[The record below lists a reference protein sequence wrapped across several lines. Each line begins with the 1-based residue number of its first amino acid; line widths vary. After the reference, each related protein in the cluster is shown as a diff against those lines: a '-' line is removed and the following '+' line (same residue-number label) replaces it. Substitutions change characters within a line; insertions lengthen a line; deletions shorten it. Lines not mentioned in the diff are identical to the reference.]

1 MAATDRAR
9 GGDEVRRARVR
20 AFIAVVVMLLSWPAD
35 ARPQAARAQGA
46 TPGNGATATSQRRW
60 PSLDISGYVR
70 SLTGI
75 HDAGFDAPGFDRRTG
90 FHGQVARLRWRIGF
104 GESVTLD
111 VHNRLQ
117 ARLSSTASGFGEAA
131 GIGVSVVPGRPVD
144 LSTHLLD
151 EERVELWHDVD
162 RLALTIRAGRADI
175 TAGRQA
181 ITWGLAYLFPVAD
194 LWAQFSPFELDTE
207 EKPGI
212 DAVRVLAYP
221 AAGLELDG
229 IVAARGRADDWS
241 AGLRA
246 TLELPRADVYA
257 AAGKFWDQA
266 MLLGG
271 VAYVLDVST
280 LRAEAVLP
288 WDLDD
293 GELDRPRVTLGVDR
307 LSQRLRLT
315 AEYHHNGTGVTE
327 PAAYLAQLG
336 SAHLARGETYL
347 LARHYLGG
355 AASWIADRDERL
367 SLSLSALWNLHD
379 GSAALTPVASWN
391 FGQNA
396 SVSGGA
402 VQSIGARPT
411 LLPPALESEF
421 GTYGTLWFA
430 RVSVYF

>member
-1 MAATDRAR
+1 MAPVTGVGKRQE
-9 GGDEVRRARVR
+9 GGRARVC
-20 AFIAVVVMLLSWPAD
+20 ACAVVAMLLMWPAE
-35 ARPQAARAQGA
+35 ARPQAERAPGAVSGDGA
-46 TPGNGATATSQRRW
+46 TTSSQRAS

-75 HDAGFDAPGFDRRTG
+75 HDAGFDAPGVDRRTG

-104 GESVTLD
+104 GDAVTLD

-117 ARLSSTASGFGEAA
+117 ARLSSTAGGFGEVA

-151 EERVELWHDVD
+151 EERIELWHDID
-162 RLALTIRAGRADI
+162 RLALTVRAGKADI

-207 EKPGI
+207 EKPGV

-221 AAGLELDG
+221 ATGLELDG
-229 IVAARGRADDWS
+229 VVAARARTEDWS

-246 TLELPRADVYA
+246 TLELPSADVYA
-257 AAGKFWDQA
+257 AAGKFWNQL
-266 MLLGG
+266 MVLGG
-271 VAYVLDVST
+271 IAYVLDVST

-293 GELDRPRVTLGVDR
+293 GELDRPRVTVGVDR

-336 SAHLARGETYL
+336 SPHIARGETYL

-355 AASWIADRDERL
+355 AASWIVDQDERL
-367 SLSLSALWNLHD
+367 SLSLSALLNLHD
-379 GSAALTPVASWN
+379 GSAALTPIASWN

-396 SVSGGA
+396 SVSAGA
-402 VQSIGARPT
+402 VQSVGARPT
-411 LLPPALESEF
+411 LVPPALESEF

>member
-1 MAATDRAR
+1 MAQATWAR
-9 GGDEVRRARVR
+9 GRDEGGRARVC
-20 AFIAVVVMLLSWPAD
+20 ACLVVAMLLAWPAE
-35 ARPQAARAQGA
+35 ARPQAERAEGA
-46 TPGNGATATSQRRW
+46 ASGDGVTTTSQRAR
-60 PSLDISGYVR
+60 PSLDVSGYIR

-75 HDAGFDAPGFDRRTG
+75 HDAGFDAPGVDRRTG

-104 GESVTLD
+104 GDAVTLD

-117 ARLSSTASGFGEAA
+117 ARLSSTAGGFGEAA

-151 EERVELWHDVD
+151 EERIELWHDID
-162 RLALTIRAGRADI
+162 RLALTFRAGKADI

-207 EKPGI
+207 EKPGV

-229 IVAARGRADDWS
+229 VVAARGRAEDWS

-246 TLELPRADVYA
+246 TIELPSADVYA
-257 AAGKFWDQA
+257 AAGKFWNQL

-271 VAYVLDVST
+271 IAYVLDVST

-293 GELDRPRVTLGVDR
+293 GELGRPRVTLGVDR

-327 PAAYLAQLG
+327 PAAYLAQLA
-336 SAHLARGETYL
+336 SPHLARGETYL

-355 AASWIADRDERL
+355 AASWIVDQDERL
-367 SLSLSALWNLHD
+367 SLSLSALVNLHD
-379 GSAALTPVASWN
+379 GSAALTPIASWN

-396 SVSGGA
+396 SVSAGA
-402 VQSIGARPT
+402 VQSVGARPT

>member
-1 MAATDRAR
+1 VCAC
-9 GGDEVRRARVR
+9 
-20 AFIAVVVMLLSWPAD
+20 IAVVVSFLAWPDGAQGQTPH
-35 ARPQAARAQGA
+35 AHAAAPGTRGARAAQG
-46 TPGNGATATSQRRW
+46 GR

-104 GESVTLD
+104 GENVTLD

-117 ARLSSTASGFGEAA
+117 AQLSSTAGGFGEAA
-131 GIGVSVVPGRPVD
+131 GFGVSVVPGRPVD

-151 EERVELWHDVD
+151 EDRIELWHDVD
-162 RLALTIRAGRADI
+162 RLALTVRAGAADI

-229 IVAARGRADDWS
+229 VVAARSRAEDWS

-246 TLELPRADVYA
+246 VLELPSADVYA

-288 WDLDD
+288 WDLDE
-293 GELDRPRVTLGVDR
+293 GGLDRPRVTLGVDR

-336 SAHLARGETYL
+336 SPHVARGETYL

-355 AASWIADRDERL
+355 AASWIVDQDERL

-379 GSAALTPVASWN
+379 RSAALTPVASWN

-396 SVSGGA
+396 NVSAGA
-402 VQSIGARPT
+402 VRSVGARPT
-411 LLPPALESEF
+411 LVLPKLESEF

>member
-1 MAATDRAR
+1 MAAAAGAR
-9 GGDEVRRARVR
+9 GRDEGRRARVC
-20 AFIAVVVMLLSWPAD
+20 ACIIVVVSLFAWPDGAQS
-35 ARPQAARAQGA
+35 QAAHAHAAAPGTPEARA
-46 TPGNGATATSQRRW
+46 SQRTW
-60 PSLDISGYVR
+60 PSLDLSGYVR

-75 HDAGFDAPGFDRRTG
+75 HDAGFDAPEIDRRTG

-104 GESVTLD
+104 GDAVTLD

-117 ARLSSTASGFGEAA
+117 ARLSSTAGGLGEVA
-131 GIGVSVVPGRPVD
+131 GIGVSVVPSRPVD
-144 LSTHLLD
+144 LSTHLL
-151 EERVELWHDVD
+151 EEDRIELWHDVD
-162 RLALTIRAGRADI
+162 RLALTFRAGGADI

-229 IVAARGRADDWS
+229 VVAARGRAEDWS

-246 TLELPRADVYA
+246 TFELPSADVYA
-257 AAGKFWDQA
+257 AAGKFWNQA

-271 VAYVLDVST
+271 IAYVLDVST

-293 GELDRPRVTLGVDR
+293 GEFDRPRVTLGVDR

-327 PAAYLAQLG
+327 PAAYVAQLA
-336 SAHLARGETYL
+336 SPHIARGESYL

-355 AASWIADRDERL
+355 AASWIVDRDERL
-367 SLSLSALWNLHD
+367 SLSLSALLNLHD
-379 GSAALTPVASWN
+379 GSAALTPIASWS

-396 SVSGGA
+396 SVSAGA
-402 VQSIGARPT
+402 VQSVGARPT
-411 LLPPALESEF
+411 LVPPKLESEF
-421 GTYGTLWFA
+421 GAYGMLWFA